1 MEINSHKNTFEG
13 GMDMDTDVSYAANNT
28 YRYAQNIRL
37 VTNTNGTN
45 GVLQNIDYIKKYEKI
60 DALKTQKILNA
71 IAVQYPYHDET
82 LQNTA
87 ILLTQD
93 KYSNAINSIYLVS
106 DFDKSQLSCRC
117 VMKILWHITADMN
130 ISMIYNYETKSVYK
144 LYVNDSNSGLKI
156 INLADYKEEWGDKEP
171 IQNPSYFDSNAL
183 ATLIPLSLESFT
195 SGNLKSGAY
204 QYFYKLYNDT
214 GIESALSAGSEI
226 IYNYKYNIYNS
237 AEAEGYSDDYSTS
250 NGIVLRFIA
259 DNTQFD
265 KIKIYRVFW
274 KDNLNEPEISII
286 LQDRISKGNLNYTIT
301 DALMQSLTTVTQE
314 EFNDI
319 IPYIFKAQIMT
330 SFKNRLFFA
339 NIESSD
345 WDIPKDWDTRSF
357 RFNKNQQCL
366 LQDSNGNGTTYS
378 FSQIGSIPY
387 DDDAINPMNILDVYP
402 SGEDNEYAFQQDGIT
417 YGGSGTNIDFEIVY
431 GEIYESPHITDS
443 YTADGKL
450 YDSYNGA
457 ANVTGSSI
465 SIKKLKTNA
474 GVTSISLNG
483 DQLLSYANPY
493 IAAKF
498 QSYQRDEV
506 YRFGIVFYNKNNVTT
521 PVHWIC
527 DIRFPS
533 GDTDGCAAFVNDIS
547 NIKEKHE
554 LIARPFGIKFTIKN
568 FPDEAVAAE
577 IVRCDRTYSDRTI
590 VAQGMIN
597 NTVHYRNEKFNTVEA
612 TFDPNVSNGVND
624 VRPPFVP
631 TMREYP
637 QGIYEASGKS
647 RGKEGMSEVQHWL
660 VNRNLKTFASPEICT
675 NYKSEV
681 IDKSCYICPIYE
693 LTSSFQNNVDNS
705 SDRYAT
711 ADGQNIDFYDK
722 HFGCI
727 FRFDGLYNEFGEENK
742 VPFLAVGV
750 QSRNA
755 ICGGVMKYFLHKSAN
770 TLFKEHFDNGN
781 SKTTSS
787 ENFIA
792 DINST
797 KTARTDLPN
806 QNNNGI
812 PAYKDSYIDAMGAGN
827 YTNTAVAGKSFG
839 IAGVNQLINLKSADV
854 HADHIL
860 YNAFSKPLK
869 QDKNPTVVTLL
880 CNIKKR
886 ATPYGGNSYLSRSSN
901 NYISCGGYIKEN
913 EAAIGKVVFGGD
925 IYLTVFN
932 YMQASMFSKND
943 WSEGGEYYHHYLQV
957 YLPIESTIN
966 CYARW
971 DDYYMKHSTEPT
983 AVQNEIKNRWFMFT
997 NPTTLNGIT
1006 YSYQMYAYNSAYSV
1020 SDGGVNYSSG
1030 STNENIST
1038 NETNYYRINC
1048 SEQKSFGEEIDSW
1061 SKAKFANTLDLD
1073 AKYGI
1078 TTSLNVFNNNLYAF
1092 QQNAFNVL
1100 SVDDR
1105 SLISDQ
1111 SGAQLVLGTGGV
1123 LSRFDTLVQNYG
1135 AGTVNDKSVISS
1147 SQSIYWYDSNKNVIC
1162 SYGSNGFHILSKEK
1176 KVQTF
1181 LNSLAQT
1188 SKINLTSVFN
1198 DKTNE
1203 LWLKAKGNSLIYN
1216 EQSDCFTSFY
1226 SHIPDWGL
1234 RFYDRL
1240 ITVRGTN
1247 FYKNDS
1253 FGEEADVE
1261 DLTAKVTF
1269 TVNPNPEYTKVFDNQ
1284 WLAGNIEDPNNSSP
1298 QVITSVKCHTKT
1310 QDSFEINYNNI
1321 ECREDTYRFPIPR
1334 QDRGDLGSSDESE
1347 QDILNRSFSPRMRG
1361 KYMLCEYTF
1370 DCNDDKKIEIPL
1382 IKTTFRQSVL

>member
-71 IAVQYPYHDET
+71 IAVQYPYRDET

-144 LYVNDSNSGLKI
+144 LYVNDSSSGLKI

-214 GIESALSAGSEI
+214 GIESALSTGSEI

-301 DALMQSLTTVTQE
+301 DALMQRLTTVTQE

-378 FSQIGSIPY
+378 FSQIDSIPY
-387 DDDAINPMNILDVYP
+387 DDDAINPMNVLDVYP
-402 SGEDNEYAFQQDGIT
+402 SGEDNEYAFQRDGIT

-431 GEIYESPHITDS
+431 GEIYESPHITES

-457 ANVTGSSI
+457 ANVTGSSV

-533 GDTDGCAAFVNDIS
+533 GDTDGCAAFANDITNVNS
-547 NIKEKHE
+547 KYE
-554 LIARPFGIKFTIKN
+554 LIARPFGVKFTIKN

-577 IVRCDRTYSDRTI
+577 IVRCDRTYSDRTV
-590 VAQGMIN
+590 VAQGMLN
-597 NTVHYRNEKFNTVEA
+597 NTVHFRNID
-612 TFDPNVSNGVND
+612 FDNSDVNADISNGTND
-624 VRPPFVP
+624 IRSPYIP

-637 QGIYEASGKS
+637 QVNREHKKNAVIFHGKD
-647 RGKEGMSEVQHWL
+647 GWN

-681 IDKSCYICPIYE
+681 IDKSCYICPVYQ
-693 LTSSFQNNVDNS
+693 LTSDFNSGSLRRFMTQDMSYYSKVSGVIVDLLTMGTINTEDKPILVIGSHNN
-705 SDRYAT
+705 T
-711 ADGQNIDFYDK
+711 GI
-722 HFGCI
+722 I
-727 FRFDGLYNEFGEENK
+727 
-742 VPFLAVGV
+742 
-750 QSRNA
+750 
-755 ICGGVMKYFLHKSAN
+755 GGVMKYFLHESAN
-770 TLFKEHFDNGN
+770 SLFKSNKGV
-781 SKTTSS
+781 SKTQQSN
-787 ENFIA
+787 NFIA
-792 DINST
+792 DIGNT

-812 PAYKDSYIDAMGAGN
+812 QAFKDGYIDSIDAGN
-827 YTNTAVAGKSFG
+827 YTNTIVASGSFG
-839 IAGVNQLINLKSADV
+839 IAGVNQLINMKSADV
-854 HADHIL
+854 NADHIL
-860 YNAFSKPLK
+860 YNAFSKTLSTDTDPK
-869 QDKNPTVVTLL
+869 VVTLL

-913 EAAIGKVVFGGD
+913 EAATGKVIFGGD
-925 IYLTVFN
+925 VYLTVFN
-932 YMQASMFSKND
+932 YMHASMFSKND
-943 WSEGGEYYHHYLQV
+943 WQEEATWYRRYLQV
-957 YLPIESTIN
+957 YLPVESTIN

-971 DDYYMKHSTEPT
+971 DDYYLKHSTEPEAIEGET
-983 AVQNEIKNRWFMFT
+983 KNRWFMFT

-1038 NETNYYRINC
+1038 NETNHYRINC

-1078 TTSLNVFNNNLYAF
+1078 TTSLNIFNNNLYVF

-1123 LSRFDTLVQNYG
+1123 LSRFDTIVQNYG
-1135 AGTVNDKSVISS
+1135 AGIVNDKSIISS
-1147 SQSIYWYDSNKNVIC
+1147 SQSIYWYDTNKNVIC

-1240 ITVRGTN
+1240 ITIRGTN

-1261 DLTAKVTF
+1261 DLIAKVTF

-1298 QVITSVKCHTKT
+1298 QVITSVKCYTKT

>member
-144 LYVNDSNSGLKI
+144 LYVNDSSSGLKI

-378 FSQIGSIPY
+378 FSQIDSIPY
-387 DDDAINPMNILDVYP
+387 DDDAINPMNVLDVYP
-402 SGEDNEYAFQQDGIT
+402 SGEDNEYAFQQDGVT

-431 GEIYESPHITDS
+431 GEIYESPHITES

-457 ANVTGSSI
+457 ANVTGSSV

-533 GDTDGCAAFVNDIS
+533 GDTDGCAAFTNDITNADS
-547 NIKEKHE
+547 KYE

-577 IVRCDRTYSDRTI
+577 IVRCDRTYSDRTV
-590 VAQGMIN
+590 VAQGMLN
-597 NTVHYRNEKFNTVEA
+597 NTVHFRNID
-612 TFDPNVSNGVND
+612 FDNSDVNADISNGTND
-624 VRPPFVP
+624 IRSPYIP

-637 QGIYEASGKS
+637 QVSREHRITSVIFHGKD
-647 RGKEGMSEVQHWL
+647 GWNI
-660 VNRNLKTFASPEICT
+660 NRNLKTFASPEICT

-681 IDKSCYICPIYE
+681 IDKSCYICPVYQ
-693 LTSSFQNNVDNS
+693 LTSDFNSGNLHRFMTQDMPYYSEVSDVIAGLSTMGTINTEDKPILVIGSYNNTS
-705 SDRYAT
+705 
-711 ADGQNIDFYDK
+711 I
-722 HFGCI
+722 I
-727 FRFDGLYNEFGEENK
+727 
-742 VPFLAVGV
+742 
-750 QSRNA
+750 
-755 ICGGVMKYFLHKSAN
+755 GGVMKYFLHESAN
-770 TLFKEHFDNGN
+770 SLFKSNKGV
-781 SKTTSS
+781 SKTQQSN
-787 ENFIA
+787 NFIA
-792 DINST
+792 DIGNT

-812 PAYKDSYIDAMGAGN
+812 QAFKDSYIDSIDAGN
-827 YTNTAVAGKSFG
+827 YTNTIAASGSFG
-839 IAGVNQLINLKSADV
+839 IAGVNQLINMKSADV
-854 HADHIL
+854 NADHIL
-860 YNAFSKPLK
+860 YNAFSKTLSTDTDPK
-869 QDKNPTVVTLL
+869 VVTLL

-901 NYISCGGYIKEN
+901 NYISCGGYIKES
-913 EAAIGKVVFGGD
+913 EAATGKVIFGGD
-925 IYLTVFN
+925 TYLTVFN
-932 YMQASMFSKND
+932 YMHASMFSKND
-943 WSEGGEYYHHYLQV
+943 WQEEATWYRRYLQV
-957 YLPIESTIN
+957 YLPVESTIN

-971 DDYYMKHSTEPT
+971 DDYYLKHSTEPKAT
-983 AVQNEIKNRWFMFT
+983 DGEIKSRWFTFT

-1240 ITVRGTN
+1240 ITIRGTN

-1261 DLTAKVTF
+1261 DLIAKVTF

-1284 WLAGNIEDPNNSSP
+1284 WLAGNIEDPNNLSP

>member
-117 VMKILWHITADMN
+117 VMKILWHITADTN

-144 LYVNDSNSGLKI
+144 LYVNDSSSGLKI

-378 FSQIGSIPY
+378 FSQIDSIPY
-387 DDDAINPMNILDVYP
+387 DDDAINPMNVLDVYP

-457 ANVTGSSI
+457 ANATGSSI
-465 SIKKLKTNA
+465 SIKKLKTNV

-533 GDTDGCAAFVNDIS
+533 GDTDGCAAFANDITNVNS
-547 NIKEKHE
+547 KYE
-554 LIARPFGIKFTIKN
+554 LIARPFGVKFTIKN

-577 IVRCDRTYSDRTI
+577 IVRCDRTYSDRTV
-590 VAQGMIN
+590 VAQGMLN
-597 NTVHYRNEKFNTVEA
+597 NTVHFRNVD
-612 TFDPNVSNGVND
+612 FDNSDVNADISNGTND
-624 VRPPFVP
+624 IRSPYIP

-637 QGIYEASGKS
+637 QVSREHKITAVIFHGKD
-647 RGKEGMSEVQHWL
+647 GWN

-681 IDKSCYICPIYE
+681 IDKSCYMCPVYQ
-693 LTSSFQNNVDNS
+693 LTSDFNSGSLRRFMTQDMSYYSEVSDVIAGLSTMGTINTEDKPILVIGSHNN
-705 SDRYAT
+705 T
-711 ADGQNIDFYDK
+711 GI
-722 HFGCI
+722 I
-727 FRFDGLYNEFGEENK
+727 
-742 VPFLAVGV
+742 
-750 QSRNA
+750 
-755 ICGGVMKYFLHKSAN
+755 GGVMKYFLHESAN
-770 TLFKEHFDNGN
+770 SLFKSNKGV
-781 SKTTSS
+781 SKTQQSN
-787 ENFIA
+787 NFIA
-792 DINST
+792 DIGNT

-812 PAYKDSYIDAMGAGN
+812 QAFKDGYIDSIDAGN
-827 YTNTAVAGKSFG
+827 YTNTIVASGSFG
-839 IAGVNQLINLKSADV
+839 IAGVNQLINMKSADV
-854 HADHIL
+854 NADHIL
-860 YNAFSKPLK
+860 YNAFSKTLSTDTDPK
-869 QDKNPTVVTLL
+869 VVTLL

-913 EAAIGKVVFGGD
+913 EAATGKVIFGGD
-925 IYLTVFN
+925 VYLTVFN
-932 YMQASMFSKND
+932 YMHASMFSKND
-943 WSEGGEYYHHYLQV
+943 WQEEATWYRRYLQV
-957 YLPIESTIN
+957 YLPVESTIN

-971 DDYYMKHSTEPT
+971 DDYYLKHSTEPEAIEGET
-983 AVQNEIKNRWFMFT
+983 KNRWFMFT

-1123 LSRFDTLVQNYG
+1123 LSRFDTIVQNYG
-1135 AGTVNDKSVISS
+1135 AGIVNDKSIISS
-1147 SQSIYWYDSNKNVIC
+1147 SQSIYWYDTNKNVIC

-1240 ITVRGTN
+1240 ITIRGTN

-1261 DLTAKVTF
+1261 DLIAKVTF
-1269 TVNPNPEYTKVFDNQ
+1269 AVNPNPEYTKVFDNQ
-1284 WLAGNIEDPNNSSP
+1284 WLSGNIEDPNNSYP

-1382 IKTTFRQSVL
+1382 IKTTFRQSML

>member
-144 LYVNDSNSGLKI
+144 LYVNDSSSGLKI

-319 IPYIFKAQIMT
+319 IPYVFKAQIMT

-366 LQDSNGNGTTYS
+366 LQDVNGNGTTYS
-378 FSQIGSIPY
+378 FSQISNIPH
-387 DDDAINPMNILDVYP
+387 DDDAINPMNVLDVYP

-533 GDTDGCAAFVNDIS
+533 GDTDGCAAFANDITNVNS
-547 NIKEKHE
+547 KYE
-554 LIARPFGIKFTIKN
+554 LIARPFGVKFTIKN
-568 FPDEAVAAE
+568 FPDGAVAAE
-577 IVRCDRTYSDRTI
+577 IVRCDRTYSDRTV
-590 VAQGMIN
+590 VAQGMLN
-597 NTVHYRNEKFNTVEA
+597 NTVHFRNIDFNSNDVNA
-612 TFDPNVSNGVND
+612 DISNGTND
-624 VRPPFVP
+624 IRPPYIP

-637 QGIYEASGKS
+637 QL
-647 RGKEGMSEVQHWL
+647 KEHEPFGGLITYQGYYWN
-660 VNRNLKTFASPEICT
+660 VNRNLKIFASPEICT

-681 IDKSCYICPIYE
+681 IDKSCYICPVYQ
-693 LTSSFQNNVDNS
+693 LTSDFRCSKDDKIKGKFLSQDQDISSPESVGYIVVDNTKPGLVCLH
-705 SDRYAT
+705 YNQ
-711 ADGQNIDFYDK
+711 QNIT
-722 HFGCI
+722 
-727 FRFDGLYNEFGEENK
+727 
-742 VPFLAVGV
+742 
-750 QSRNA
+750 
-755 ICGGVMKYFLHKSAN
+755 GGVMKYYLHESAN
-770 TLFKEHFDNGN
+770 SLFKSNRGA
-781 SKTTSS
+781 SKTQQPN
-787 ENFIA
+787 NFIA
-792 DINST
+792 DIGNT

-812 PAYKDSYIDAMGAGN
+812 QAFKDGYIDAIDAGN
-827 YTNTAVAGKSFG
+827 YTNTTVSAGCFT
-839 IAGVNQLINLKSADV
+839 IAGVNQLINMKSADV
-854 HADHIL
+854 DADHIL
-860 YNAFSKPLK
+860 YNAFSKTLSTDTDPK
-869 QDKNPTVVTLL
+869 VVTLL

-913 EAAIGKVVFGGD
+913 EAAIGKVIFGGD
-925 IYLTVFN
+925 VYLTVFN
-932 YMQASMFSKND
+932 YMHASMFSKND
-943 WSEGGEYYHHYLQV
+943 WQEEGQYFHHYLQV
-957 YLPIESTIN
+957 YLPVESTIN

-971 DDYYMKHSTEPT
+971 DDYYLKHSTEPK
-983 AVQNEIKNRWFMFT
+983 AIEGEIKNRWFTFT

-1123 LSRFDTLVQNYG
+1123 LSRFDTIVQNYG
-1135 AGTVNDKSVISS
+1135 AGIVNDKSIISS
-1147 SQSIYWYDSNKNVIC
+1147 SQSIYWYDTNKNVIC

-1240 ITVRGTN
+1240 ITIRGTN

-1261 DLTAKVTF
+1261 DLIAKVTF

-1284 WLAGNIEDPNNSSP
+1284 WLAGNIEDPNNIYP

-1382 IKTTFRQSVL
+1382 IKTTFRQSML

>member
-1 MEINSHKNTFEG
+1 MEINAHKNTFEG
-13 GMDMDTDVSYAANNT
+13 GMDMDTDMSYIANNT
-28 YRYAQNIRL
+28 YRYAQNMRL

-45 GVLQNIDYIKKYEKI
+45 GILQNIEYIKKYESI
-60 DALKTQKILNA
+60 EELKKQKILNA
-71 IAVQYPYHDET
+71 IAVQYPYYDDT

-93 KYSNAINSIYLVS
+93 KTSDSINSIYIIS
-106 DFDKSQLSCRC
+106 DFDKAKLVCKC
-117 VMKILWHITADMN
+117 VVKILWHITADSN

-144 LYVNDSNSGLKI
+144 LYINDSNSGLKI
-156 INLADYKEEWGDKEP
+156 INLADYKDEWGDKDP
-171 IQNPSYFDSNAL
+171 IQDPSYFDSNAL
-183 ATLIPLSLESFT
+183 ATLVPLSLESFT

-237 AEAEGYSDDYSTS
+237 SEAEGYSDDYSTS

-265 KIKIYRVFW
+265 KIRLYRVYW

-301 DALMQSLTTVTQE
+301 DGLMQSLSTVTQE

-319 IPYIFKAQIMT
+319 IPYVFKSQIMT

-345 WDIPKDWDTRSF
+345 WDIPRDWDTRSF

-366 LQDSNGNGTTYS
+366 LQDSNGNGKTYS
-378 FSQIGSIPY
+378 FSQISNIPY
-387 DDDAINPMNILDVYP
+387 DDDAINPMNVLDVYP
-402 SGEDNEYAFQQDGIT
+402 SGDDNEYAFQQDGIT
-417 YGGSGTNIDFEIVY
+417 YGGSGINIDFEIVY
-431 GEIYESPHITDS
+431 GEIYESPKITES
-443 YTADGKL
+443 YVADGKL

-457 ANVTGSSI
+457 ANVVKSSVE
-465 SIKKLKTNA
+465 IKRLKSNA
-474 GVTSISLNG
+474 GVTSIQLNG

-498 QSYQRDEV
+498 QSYQRDEI
-506 YRFGIVFYNKNNVTT
+506 YRFGIVFYNKNNITT

-533 GDTDGCAAFVNDIS
+533 GDTDGCAAFTNDITNTDS
-547 NIKEKHE
+547 KYE

-568 FPDEAVAAE
+568 FPDDAIAAE

-590 VAQGMIN
+590 VAQGMLN
-597 NTVHYRNEKFNTVEA
+597 NTVHFRNID
-612 TFDPNVSNGVND
+612 FDSDDVNADISNGTND
-624 VRPPFVP
+624 IRPPYIP

-637 QGIYEASGKS
+637 QLKEYQILDGLITYSGYY
-647 RGKEGMSEVQHWL
+647 WN
-660 VNRNLKTFASPEICT
+660 VNRNLKIFASPEICT

-681 IDKSCYICPIYE
+681 IDKSCYICPVYQ
-693 LTSSFQNNVDNS
+693 LTSDFTCSESDEVKGRFLSQDQDSSSPQSVGYIIIHGSKPGLVCLHYNQQNV
-705 SDRYAT
+705 T
-711 ADGQNIDFYDK
+711 
-722 HFGCI
+722 
-727 FRFDGLYNEFGEENK
+727 
-742 VPFLAVGV
+742 
-750 QSRNA
+750 
-755 ICGGVMKYFLHKSAN
+755 GGVMKYFLHESAN
-770 TLFKEHFDNGN
+770 NLFKSNKGV
-781 SKTTSS
+781 SKTQQSN
-787 ENFIA
+787 NFIA
-792 DINST
+792 DIGNT

-812 PAYKDSYIDAMGAGN
+812 QGFKDGYIDSIDAGN
-827 YTNTAVAGKSFG
+827 YTNTTVSSGCFT
-839 IAGVNQLINLKSADV
+839 IAGVNQLINMKSADV
-854 HADHIL
+854 NANHIL
-860 YNAFSKPLK
+860 YNAFSKTLSTDTDPK
-869 QDKNPTVVTLL
+869 VVTLL

-886 ATPYGGNSYLSRSSN
+886 ATPYGGNSYLSRSAN
-901 NYISCGGYIKEN
+901 NYISCGGYIKES
-913 EAAIGKVVFGGD
+913 EAATGKVVFGGD
-925 IYLTVFN
+925 VYLTVFN
-932 YMQASMFSKND
+932 YMHASMFSKND
-943 WSEGGEYYHHYLQV
+943 WQDEGQYFHHYLQV
-957 YLPIESTIN
+957 YLPVESTIN

-971 DDYYMKHSTEPT
+971 DDYYLKHSTEPKAT
-983 AVQNEIKNRWFMFT
+983 DGEIKNRWFMFT

-1030 STNENIST
+1030 STNENIAT
-1038 NETNYYRINC
+1038 NETNYYRVCC

-1092 QQNAFNVL
+1092 QQNAFNIL

-1111 SGAQLVLGTGGV
+1111 NGAQLVLGTGGV
-1123 LSRFDTLVQNYG
+1123 LSRFDTLIQNYG
-1135 AGTVNDKSVISS
+1135 AGIVNDKSIISS
-1147 SQSIYWYDSNKNVIC
+1147 SQNIYWYDNNKNVIC
-1162 SYGSNGFHILSKEK
+1162 SYGGNGFHILSKEK

-1188 SKINLTSVFN
+1188 NKISLISVFN

-1203 LWLKAKGNSLIYN
+1203 LWLRAKGNSLIFN
-1216 EQSDCFTSFY
+1216 EQANCFTSFY

-1240 ITVRGTN
+1240 ITIKGTN

-1253 FGEEADVE
+1253 FGEEVNVE
-1261 DLTAKVTF
+1261 DLTSKVSF
-1269 TVNPNPEYTKVFDNQ
+1269 VVNPNIEYTKVFDNQ
-1284 WLAGNIEDPNNSSP
+1284 WIFGNIDDPNNTSP
-1298 QVITSVKCHTKT
+1298 QVITSVKFHTKT

-1321 ECREDTYRFPIPR
+1321 ECREDNYRFPVPR

-1347 QDILNRSFSPRMRG
+1347 QDVLNRSFSPRMRG

-1370 DCNDDKKIEIPL
+1370 DCNDDKKVEIPM
-1382 IKTTFRQSVL
+1382 IKTTFRQSML

>member
-71 IAVQYPYHDET
+71 IAIQYPYQDET

-93 KYSNAINSIYLVS
+93 RYSEAINSIYIVS
-106 DFDKSQLSCRC
+106 NFDKSQLSCRC
-117 VMKILWHITADMN
+117 IVKILWHITADMN

-183 ATLIPLSLESFT
+183 ATLVPLSLESFT

-250 NGIVLRFIA
+250 NGIVLRFMV

-265 KIKIYRVFW
+265 KIKLYRVFW

-319 IPYIFKAQIMT
+319 IPYVFKAQIMT

-366 LQDSNGNGTTYS
+366 LQDVNGNGTTYS
-378 FSQIGSIPY
+378 FSQISNIPY
-387 DDDAINPMNILDVYP
+387 DDDAINPMNVLDVYP
-402 SGEDNEYAFQQDGIT
+402 SGENNEYAFQQDGIT

-431 GEIYESPHITDS
+431 GEIYESPHITES
-443 YTADGKL
+443 YTADDKL
-450 YDSYNGA
+450 YDTYNGA
-457 ANVTGSSI
+457 ANVTGSSV

-506 YRFGIVFYNKNNVTT
+506 YRFGIVFYNKSNVTT

-533 GDTDGCAAFVNDIS
+533 GDTDGCAAFANDITNVNS
-547 NIKEKHE
+547 KHE
-554 LIARPFGIKFTIKN
+554 LIARPFGVKFTIKN
-568 FPDEAVAAE
+568 FPDGAVAAE
-577 IVRCDRTYSDRTI
+577 IVRCDRTYSDRTV
-590 VAQGMIN
+590 VAQGMLN
-597 NTVHYRNEKFNTVEA
+597 NTVHFRNKDFNNSDVDA
-612 TFDPNVSNGVND
+612 NISNGTND
-624 VRPPFVP
+624 VRPPYIP

-637 QGIYEASGKS
+637 QVCRDNIVTHTSYHGVNG
-647 RGKEGMSEVQHWL
+647 WN
-660 VNRNLKTFASPEICT
+660 VNRNLKIFASPEICT

-681 IDKSCYICPIYE
+681 IDKSCYICPVYQ
-693 LTSSFQNNVDNS
+693 LTSDFNSGEIRRFMVQDFGYYNIGSDIIAGLAEMGTIRIDGKPMLVVSSDNS
-705 SDRYAT
+705 KDV
-711 ADGQNIDFYDK
+711 I
-722 HFGCI
+722 
-727 FRFDGLYNEFGEENK
+727 
-742 VPFLAVGV
+742 
-750 QSRNA
+750 
-755 ICGGVMKYFLHKSAN
+755 GGVMKYYLLESAN
-770 TLFKEHFDNGN
+770 NLFKSNRGA
-781 SKTTSS
+781 SKTQQPN
-787 ENFIA
+787 NFIA
-792 DINST
+792 DIGNT

-806 QNNNGI
+806 QNNNG
-812 PAYKDSYIDAMGAGN
+812 AQAFKDGYIDTIDAGN
-827 YTNTAVAGKSFG
+827 YTNTAVASRSFS
-839 IAGVNQLINLKSADV
+839 IAGVNQLINMKSADV
-854 HADHIL
+854 DADHIL
-860 YNAFSKPLK
+860 YNAFSKTLSTDTDPK
-869 QDKNPTVVTLL
+869 VVTLL

-913 EAAIGKVVFGGD
+913 EATIGKVIFGGD
-925 IYLTVFN
+925 VYLTVFS
-932 YMQASMFSKND
+932 YLHASLFSKND
-943 WSEGGEYYHHYLQV
+943 WQEEANWYRKYLQV
-957 YLPIESTIN
+957 YLPVESTIN

-971 DDYYMKHSTEPT
+971 DDYYLKHSTEPKAT
-983 AVQNEIKNRWFMFT
+983 SGEIKSRWFMFT

-1123 LSRFDTLVQNYG
+1123 LSRFDTIVQNYG
-1135 AGTVNDKSVISS
+1135 AGIVNDKSIISS
-1147 SQSIYWYDSNKNVIC
+1147 SQSIYWYDTNKNVIC

-1240 ITVRGTN
+1240 ITIRGTN

-1261 DLTAKVTF
+1261 DLIAKVTF

-1284 WLAGNIEDPNNSSP
+1284 WLAGNIEDPNNIYP

-1382 IKTTFRQSVL
+1382 IKTTFRQSML

>member
-144 LYVNDSNSGLKI
+144 LYVNDSSSGLKI

-378 FSQIGSIPY
+378 FSQIDSIPY
-387 DDDAINPMNILDVYP
+387 DDDAINPMNVLDVYP

-465 SIKKLKTNA
+465 SIKKLKTNV

-533 GDTDGCAAFVNDIS
+533 GDTDGCAAFANDITNVNS
-547 NIKEKHE
+547 KYE
-554 LIARPFGIKFTIKN
+554 LIARPFGVKFTIKN

-577 IVRCDRTYSDRTI
+577 IVRCDRTYSDRTV
-590 VAQGMIN
+590 VAQGMLN
-597 NTVHYRNEKFNTVEA
+597 NTVHFRNVD
-612 TFDPNVSNGVND
+612 FDNSDVNADISNGTND
-624 VRPPFVP
+624 IRSPYIP

-637 QGIYEASGKS
+637 QVSREHKITTVIFHGKD
-647 RGKEGMSEVQHWL
+647 GWN

-681 IDKSCYICPIYE
+681 IDKSCYMCPVYQ
-693 LTSSFQNNVDNS
+693 LTSDFNSGSSRRFMTQDMSYYSEVSDVIAGLSTMGTINTEDKPILVIGSHNN
-705 SDRYAT
+705 T
-711 ADGQNIDFYDK
+711 GI
-722 HFGCI
+722 I
-727 FRFDGLYNEFGEENK
+727 
-742 VPFLAVGV
+742 
-750 QSRNA
+750 
-755 ICGGVMKYFLHKSAN
+755 GGVMKYFLHESAN
-770 TLFKEHFDNGN
+770 SLFKSNKGV
-781 SKTTSS
+781 SKTQQSN
-787 ENFIA
+787 NFIA
-792 DINST
+792 DIGNT

-812 PAYKDSYIDAMGAGN
+812 QAFKDGYIDSIDAGN
-827 YTNTAVAGKSFG
+827 YTNTIVASGSFG
-839 IAGVNQLINLKSADV
+839 IAGVNQLINMKSADV
-854 HADHIL
+854 NADHIL
-860 YNAFSKPLK
+860 YNAFSKTLSTDTDPK
-869 QDKNPTVVTLL
+869 VVTLL

-913 EAAIGKVVFGGD
+913 EAATGKVIFGGD
-925 IYLTVFN
+925 VYLTVFN
-932 YMQASMFSKND
+932 YMHASMFSKND
-943 WSEGGEYYHHYLQV
+943 WQEEATWYRRYLQV
-957 YLPIESTIN
+957 YLPVESTIN

-971 DDYYMKHSTEPT
+971 DDYYLKHSTEPEAIEGET
-983 AVQNEIKNRWFMFT
+983 KNRWFMFT

-1123 LSRFDTLVQNYG
+1123 LSRFDTIVQNYG
-1135 AGTVNDKSVISS
+1135 AGIVNDKSIISS
-1147 SQSIYWYDSNKNVIC
+1147 SQSIYWYDTNKNVIC

-1240 ITVRGTN
+1240 ITIRGTN

-1261 DLTAKVTF
+1261 DLIAKVTF
-1269 TVNPNPEYTKVFDNQ
+1269 AVNPNPEYTKVFDNQ
-1284 WLAGNIEDPNNSSP
+1284 WLSGNIEDPNNSSP
-1298 QVITSVKCHTKT
+1298 QVITSVKCYTKT

-1382 IKTTFRQSVL
+1382 IKTTFRQSML

>member
-71 IAVQYPYHDET
+71 IAVQYPYQDET

-93 KYSNAINSIYLVS
+93 RYSEAINSIYIVS

-117 VMKILWHITADMN
+117 IVKILWHITADMN

-183 ATLIPLSLESFT
+183 ATLVPLSLESFT

-250 NGIVLRFIA
+250 NGIVLRFMV

-265 KIKIYRVFW
+265 KIKLYRVFW

-319 IPYIFKAQIMT
+319 IPYVFKAQIMT

-366 LQDSNGNGTTYS
+366 LQDVNGNATTYS
-378 FSQIGSIPY
+378 FSQISNIPY
-387 DDDAINPMNILDVYP
+387 DDDAINPMNVLDVYP
-402 SGEDNEYAFQQDGIT
+402 SGENNEYAFQQDGIT

-431 GEIYESPHITDS
+431 GEIYESPHITES

-450 YDSYNGA
+450 YDTYNGA
-457 ANVTGSSI
+457 ANVTGSSV

-506 YRFGIVFYNKNNVTT
+506 YRFGIVFYNKSNVTT

-533 GDTDGCAAFVNDIS
+533 GDTDGCAAFANDITNVNS
-547 NIKEKHE
+547 KHE
-554 LIARPFGIKFTIKN
+554 LIARPFGVKFTIKN
-568 FPDEAVAAE
+568 FPDGAVAAE
-577 IVRCDRTYSDRTI
+577 IVRCDRTYSDRTV
-590 VAQGMIN
+590 VAQGMLN
-597 NTVHYRNEKFNTVEA
+597 NTVHFRNKDFNNSDVDA
-612 TFDPNVSNGVND
+612 NISNGTND
-624 VRPPFVP
+624 VRPPYIP

-637 QGIYEASGKS
+637 QVCRDNIVTHTSYHGVNG
-647 RGKEGMSEVQHWL
+647 WN
-660 VNRNLKTFASPEICT
+660 VNRNLKIFASPEICT

-681 IDKSCYICPIYE
+681 IDKSCYICPVYQ
-693 LTSSFQNNVDNS
+693 LTSDFNSGEIRRFMVQDFGYYNIGSDIIAGLAEMGTIRIDGKPMLVVSSDNS
-705 SDRYAT
+705 KDV
-711 ADGQNIDFYDK
+711 I
-722 HFGCI
+722 
-727 FRFDGLYNEFGEENK
+727 
-742 VPFLAVGV
+742 
-750 QSRNA
+750 
-755 ICGGVMKYFLHKSAN
+755 GGVMKYYLLESAN
-770 TLFKEHFDNGN
+770 NLFKSNRGA
-781 SKTTSS
+781 SKTQQPN
-787 ENFIA
+787 NFIA
-792 DINST
+792 DIGNT

-806 QNNNGI
+806 QNNNG
-812 PAYKDSYIDAMGAGN
+812 AQAFKDGYIDTIDAGN
-827 YTNTAVAGKSFG
+827 YTNTAVASRSFS
-839 IAGVNQLINLKSADV
+839 IAGVNQLINMKSADV
-854 HADHIL
+854 DADHIL
-860 YNAFSKPLK
+860 YNAFSKTLSTDTDPK
-869 QDKNPTVVTLL
+869 VVTLL

-913 EAAIGKVVFGGD
+913 EATIGKVIFGGD
-925 IYLTVFN
+925 VYLTVFS
-932 YMQASMFSKND
+932 YLHASLFSKND
-943 WSEGGEYYHHYLQV
+943 WQEEANWYRKYLQV
-957 YLPIESTIN
+957 YLPVESTIN

-971 DDYYMKHSTEPT
+971 DDYYLKHSTEPKAT
-983 AVQNEIKNRWFMFT
+983 SGEIKSRWFMFT

-1123 LSRFDTLVQNYG
+1123 LSRFDTIVQNYG
-1135 AGTVNDKSVISS
+1135 AGIVNDKSIISS
-1147 SQSIYWYDSNKNVIC
+1147 SQSIYWYDTNKNVIC

-1240 ITVRGTN
+1240 ITIRGTN

-1261 DLTAKVTF
+1261 DLIAKVTF

-1382 IKTTFRQSVL
+1382 IKTTFRQSML

>member
-93 KYSNAINSIYLVS
+93 KYSNVINSIYLVS

-144 LYVNDSNSGLKI
+144 LYVNDSSSGLKI

-378 FSQIGSIPY
+378 FSQIDSIPY
-387 DDDAINPMNILDVYP
+387 DDDAINPMNVLDVYP

-465 SIKKLKTNA
+465 SIKKLKTNV
-474 GVTSISLNG
+474 GVTSVSLNG

-533 GDTDGCAAFVNDIS
+533 GDTDGCAAFANDITNVNS
-547 NIKEKHE
+547 KYE
-554 LIARPFGIKFTIKN
+554 LIARPFGVKFTIKN

-577 IVRCDRTYSDRTI
+577 IVRCDRTYSDRTV
-590 VAQGMIN
+590 VAQGMLN
-597 NTVHYRNEKFNTVEA
+597 NTVHFRNID
-612 TFDPNVSNGVND
+612 FDNSDVNADISNGTND
-624 VRPPFVP
+624 IRSPYIP

-637 QGIYEASGKS
+637 QVNREHKITAVIFHGKD
-647 RGKEGMSEVQHWL
+647 GWN

-681 IDKSCYICPIYE
+681 IDKSCYMCPVYQ
-693 LTSSFQNNVDNS
+693 LTSDFNSGSSRRFMTQDMSYYSEVSDVIAGLSTMGTINTEDKPILVIGSHNN
-705 SDRYAT
+705 T
-711 ADGQNIDFYDK
+711 GI
-722 HFGCI
+722 I
-727 FRFDGLYNEFGEENK
+727 
-742 VPFLAVGV
+742 
-750 QSRNA
+750 
-755 ICGGVMKYFLHKSAN
+755 GGVMKYFLHESAN
-770 TLFKEHFDNGN
+770 SLFKSNKGV
-781 SKTTSS
+781 SKTQQSN
-787 ENFIA
+787 NFIA
-792 DINST
+792 DIGNT

-812 PAYKDSYIDAMGAGN
+812 QAFKDGYIDSIDAGN
-827 YTNTAVAGKSFG
+827 YTNTIVASGSFG
-839 IAGVNQLINLKSADV
+839 IAGVNQLINMKSADV
-854 HADHIL
+854 NADHIL
-860 YNAFSKPLK
+860 YNAFSKTLSTDTDPK
-869 QDKNPTVVTLL
+869 VVTLL

-913 EAAIGKVVFGGD
+913 EAATGKVIFGGD
-925 IYLTVFN
+925 VYLTVFN
-932 YMQASMFSKND
+932 YMHASMFSKND
-943 WSEGGEYYHHYLQV
+943 WQEEATWYRRYLQV
-957 YLPIESTIN
+957 YLPVESTIN

-971 DDYYMKHSTEPT
+971 DDYYLKHSTEPEAIEGET
-983 AVQNEIKNRWFMFT
+983 KNRWFMFT

-1123 LSRFDTLVQNYG
+1123 LSRFDTIVQNYG
-1135 AGTVNDKSVISS
+1135 AGIVNDKSIISS
-1147 SQSIYWYDSNKNVIC
+1147 SQSIYWYDTNKNVIC

-1240 ITVRGTN
+1240 ITIRGTN

-1261 DLTAKVTF
+1261 DLIAKVTF

-1298 QVITSVKCHTKT
+1298 QVITSVKCYTKT

-1347 QDILNRSFSPRMRG
+1347 QDVLNRSFSPRMRG

-1382 IKTTFRQSVL
+1382 IKTTFRQSML

>member
-37 VTNTNGTN
+37 VTNTDGTN
-45 GVLQNIDYIKKYEKI
+45 GVLQNIDYVKKYEKI

-71 IAVQYPYHDET
+71 IAVQYPYQDET

-93 KYSNAINSIYLVS
+93 RYSEAINSIYIVS
-106 DFDKSQLSCRC
+106 DFDKSRLSCRC
-117 VMKILWHITADMN
+117 IVKILWHITADMN

-183 ATLIPLSLESFT
+183 ATLVPLSLESFT

-250 NGIVLRFIA
+250 NGIVLRFMV

-265 KIKIYRVFW
+265 KIKLYRVFW

-286 LQDRISKGNLNYTIT
+286 LQDRISKGSLNYTIT

-319 IPYIFKAQIMT
+319 IPYVFKAQIMT

-366 LQDSNGNGTTYS
+366 LQDVNGNGTTYS
-378 FSQIGSIPY
+378 FSQISNIPY
-387 DDDAINPMNILDVYP
+387 DDDAINPMNVLDVYP
-402 SGEDNEYAFQQDGIT
+402 SGENNEYAFQQDGIT

-431 GEIYESPHITDS
+431 GEIYESPHITES

-450 YDSYNGA
+450 YDTYNGA
-457 ANVTGSSI
+457 ANVTGSSV

-506 YRFGIVFYNKNNVTT
+506 YRFGIVFYNKSNVTT

-533 GDTDGCAAFVNDIS
+533 GDTDGCAAFTNDITNVNS
-547 NIKEKHE
+547 KYE
-554 LIARPFGIKFTIKN
+554 LIARPFGVKFTIKN

-577 IVRCDRTYSDRTI
+577 IVRCDRTYSDRTV
-590 VAQGMIN
+590 VAQGMLN
-597 NTVHYRNEKFNTVEA
+597 NTVYFKNIN
-612 TFDPNVSNGVND
+612 FDSYNVNADISNGTND
-624 VRPPFVP
+624 IRPPYIP

-637 QGIYEASGKS
+637 QL
-647 RGKEGMSEVQHWL
+647 KEHEPFGGLITYQGYYWD
-660 VNRNLKTFASPEICT
+660 VNRNLKIFASPEICT

-681 IDKSCYICPIYE
+681 IDKSCYICPVYQ
-693 LTSSFQNNVDNS
+693 LTSDFRCSKDDKIKGKFLSQDQDISSPESVGYIVTDNTKPGLVCLH
-705 SDRYAT
+705 YNQ
-711 ADGQNIDFYDK
+711 QNIT
-722 HFGCI
+722 
-727 FRFDGLYNEFGEENK
+727 
-742 VPFLAVGV
+742 
-750 QSRNA
+750 
-755 ICGGVMKYFLHKSAN
+755 GGVMKYFLHESAN
-770 TLFKEHFDNGN
+770 SLFKSNRGV
-781 SKTTSS
+781 SKTQQPN
-787 ENFIA
+787 NFIA
-792 DINST
+792 DIGNT

-812 PAYKDSYIDAMGAGN
+812 QAFKDGYIDAIDAGN
-827 YTNTAVAGKSFG
+827 YTNTVVASGLFG
-839 IAGVNQLINLKSADV
+839 IAGVNQLINMKSADV
-854 HADHIL
+854 DADHIL
-860 YNAFSKPLK
+860 YNAFSKTLSTDNDPK
-869 QDKNPTVVTLL
+869 VVTLL

-913 EAAIGKVVFGGD
+913 EAAIGKVIFGGD
-925 IYLTVFN
+925 VYLTVFN
-932 YMQASMFSKND
+932 YMHASMFSKND
-943 WSEGGEYYHHYLQV
+943 WQEEGQYFHHYLQV
-957 YLPIESTIN
+957 YLPVESTIN

-971 DDYYMKHSTEPT
+971 DDYYLKHSTEPKAT
-983 AVQNEIKNRWFMFT
+983 SGEIKSRWFMFT

-1123 LSRFDTLVQNYG
+1123 LSRFDTIVQNYG
-1135 AGTVNDKSVISS
+1135 AGIVNDKSIISS
-1147 SQSIYWYDSNKNVIC
+1147 SQSIYWYDTNKNVIC

-1240 ITVRGTN
+1240 ITIRGTN

-1261 DLTAKVTF
+1261 DLIAKVTF

-1284 WLAGNIEDPNNSSP
+1284 WLAGNIEDPNNPSP

-1361 KYMLCEYTF
+1361 KYLLCEYTF

-1382 IKTTFRQSVL
+1382 IKTTFRQSML

>member
-144 LYVNDSNSGLKI
+144 LYVNDSSSGLKI

-378 FSQIGSIPY
+378 FSQIDSIPY
-387 DDDAINPMNILDVYP
+387 DDDAINPMNVLDVYP

-465 SIKKLKTNA
+465 SIKKLKTNV

-533 GDTDGCAAFVNDIS
+533 GDTDGCAAFANDITNVNS
-547 NIKEKHE
+547 KYE
-554 LIARPFGIKFTIKN
+554 LIARPFGVKFTIKN

-577 IVRCDRTYSDRTI
+577 IVRCDRTYSDRTV
-590 VAQGMIN
+590 VAQGMLN
-597 NTVHYRNEKFNTVEA
+597 NTVHFRNID
-612 TFDPNVSNGVND
+612 FDNSDVNADISNGTND
-624 VRPPFVP
+624 IRSPYIP

-637 QGIYEASGKS
+637 QVNREHKITAVIFHGKD
-647 RGKEGMSEVQHWL
+647 GWN

-681 IDKSCYICPIYE
+681 IDKSCYICPVYQ
-693 LTSSFQNNVDNS
+693 LTSDFNSGSLRRFMTQDMSYYSEVSDVIAGLSTMGTINIEDKPILVIGSHNN
-705 SDRYAT
+705 T
-711 ADGQNIDFYDK
+711 GI
-722 HFGCI
+722 I
-727 FRFDGLYNEFGEENK
+727 
-742 VPFLAVGV
+742 
-750 QSRNA
+750 
-755 ICGGVMKYFLHKSAN
+755 GGVMKYFLHESAN
-770 TLFKEHFDNGN
+770 SLFKSNKGV
-781 SKTTSS
+781 SKTQQSN
-787 ENFIA
+787 NFIA
-792 DINST
+792 DIGNT

-812 PAYKDSYIDAMGAGN
+812 QAFKDGYIDSIDAGN
-827 YTNTAVAGKSFG
+827 YTNTIVASGSFG
-839 IAGVNQLINLKSADV
+839 IAGVNQLINMKSADV
-854 HADHIL
+854 NADHIL
-860 YNAFSKPLK
+860 YNAFSKTLSTDTDPK
-869 QDKNPTVVTLL
+869 VVTLL

-913 EAAIGKVVFGGD
+913 EAATGKVIFGGD
-925 IYLTVFN
+925 VYLTVFN
-932 YMQASMFSKND
+932 YMHASMFSKND
-943 WSEGGEYYHHYLQV
+943 WQEEATWYRRYLQV
-957 YLPIESTIN
+957 YLPVESTIN

-971 DDYYMKHSTEPT
+971 DDYYLKHSTEPEAIEGET
-983 AVQNEIKNRWFMFT
+983 KNRWFMFT

-1123 LSRFDTLVQNYG
+1123 LSRFDTIVQNYG
-1135 AGTVNDKSVISS
+1135 AGIVNDKSIISS
-1147 SQSIYWYDSNKNVIC
+1147 SQSIYWYDTNKNVIC

-1240 ITVRGTN
+1240 ITIRGTN

-1261 DLTAKVTF
+1261 DLIAKVTF
-1269 TVNPNPEYTKVFDNQ
+1269 AVNPNPEYTKVFDNQ
-1284 WLAGNIEDPNNSSP
+1284 WLSGNIEDPNNSSP
-1298 QVITSVKCHTKT
+1298 QVITSVKCYTKT

-1382 IKTTFRQSVL
+1382 IKTTFRQSML

>member
-144 LYVNDSNSGLKI
+144 LYVNDSSSGLKI

-378 FSQIGSIPY
+378 FSQIDSIPY
-387 DDDAINPMNILDVYP
+387 DDDAINPMNVLDVYP

-431 GEIYESPHITDS
+431 GEIYESPHITES

-465 SIKKLKTNA
+465 SIKKLKTNV

-533 GDTDGCAAFVNDIS
+533 GDTDGCAAFANDITNVNS
-547 NIKEKHE
+547 KYE
-554 LIARPFGIKFTIKN
+554 LIARPFGVKFTIKN

-577 IVRCDRTYSDRTI
+577 IVRCDRTYSDRTV
-590 VAQGMIN
+590 VAQGMLN
-597 NTVHYRNEKFNTVEA
+597 NTVHFRNVD
-612 TFDPNVSNGVND
+612 FDNSDVNADISNGTND
-624 VRPPFVP
+624 IRSPYIP

-637 QGIYEASGKS
+637 QVSREHKITAVIFHGKD
-647 RGKEGMSEVQHWL
+647 GWN

-681 IDKSCYICPIYE
+681 IDKSCYICPVYQ
-693 LTSSFQNNVDNS
+693 LTSDFNSGSLRRFMTQDMSYYSEVSDVIAGLSTMGTINTEDKPILVIGSHNN
-705 SDRYAT
+705 T
-711 ADGQNIDFYDK
+711 GI
-722 HFGCI
+722 I
-727 FRFDGLYNEFGEENK
+727 
-742 VPFLAVGV
+742 
-750 QSRNA
+750 
-755 ICGGVMKYFLHKSAN
+755 GGVMKYFLHESAN
-770 TLFKEHFDNGN
+770 SLFKSNKGV
-781 SKTTSS
+781 SKTQQSN
-787 ENFIA
+787 NFIA
-792 DINST
+792 DIGNT

-812 PAYKDSYIDAMGAGN
+812 QAFKDGYIDSIDAGN
-827 YTNTAVAGKSFG
+827 YTNTIVASGSFG
-839 IAGVNQLINLKSADV
+839 IAGVNQLINMKSADV
-854 HADHIL
+854 NADHIL
-860 YNAFSKPLK
+860 YNAFSKTLSTDTDPK
-869 QDKNPTVVTLL
+869 VVTLL

-913 EAAIGKVVFGGD
+913 EAATGKVIFGGD
-925 IYLTVFN
+925 VYLTVFN
-932 YMQASMFSKND
+932 YMHASMFSKND
-943 WSEGGEYYHHYLQV
+943 WQEEATWYRRYLQV
-957 YLPIESTIN
+957 YLPVESTIN

-971 DDYYMKHSTEPT
+971 DDYYLKHSTEPEAIEGET
-983 AVQNEIKNRWFMFT
+983 KNRWFMFT

-1073 AKYGI
+1073 AKCGI

-1123 LSRFDTLVQNYG
+1123 LSRFDTIVQNYG
-1135 AGTVNDKSVISS
+1135 AGIVNDKSIISS
-1147 SQSIYWYDSNKNVIC
+1147 SQSIYWYDTNKNVIC

-1240 ITVRGTN
+1240 ITIRGTN

-1261 DLTAKVTF
+1261 DLIAKVTF
-1269 TVNPNPEYTKVFDNQ
+1269 TVNPNSEYTKVFDNQ

-1382 IKTTFRQSVL
+1382 IKTTFRQSML

>member
-28 YRYAQNIRL
+28 YRYAQNIKL

-144 LYVNDSNSGLKI
+144 LYVNDSSSGLKI

-183 ATLIPLSLESFT
+183 ATLIPLYLESFT

-378 FSQIGSIPY
+378 FSQIDSIPY
-387 DDDAINPMNILDVYP
+387 DDDAINPMNVLDVYP

-465 SIKKLKTNA
+465 SIKKLKTNV

-533 GDTDGCAAFVNDIS
+533 GDTDGCAAFANDITNVNS
-547 NIKEKHE
+547 KYE
-554 LIARPFGIKFTIKN
+554 LIARPFGVKFTIKN

-577 IVRCDRTYSDRTI
+577 IVRCDRTYSDRTV
-590 VAQGMIN
+590 VAQGMLN
-597 NTVHYRNEKFNTVEA
+597 NTVHFRNVD
-612 TFDPNVSNGVND
+612 FDNSDVNADISNGTND
-624 VRPPFVP
+624 IRSPYIP

-637 QGIYEASGKS
+637 QVSREHKITAVIFHGKD
-647 RGKEGMSEVQHWL
+647 GWN

-681 IDKSCYICPIYE
+681 IDKSCYMCPVYQ
-693 LTSSFQNNVDNS
+693 LTSDFNSGSSRRFMTQDMSYYSEVSDVIAGLSTMGTINTEDKPILVIGSHNN
-705 SDRYAT
+705 T
-711 ADGQNIDFYDK
+711 GI
-722 HFGCI
+722 I
-727 FRFDGLYNEFGEENK
+727 
-742 VPFLAVGV
+742 
-750 QSRNA
+750 
-755 ICGGVMKYFLHKSAN
+755 GGVMKYFLHESAN
-770 TLFKEHFDNGN
+770 SLFKSNKGV
-781 SKTTSS
+781 SKTQQSN
-787 ENFIA
+787 NFIA
-792 DINST
+792 DIGNT

-812 PAYKDSYIDAMGAGN
+812 QAFKDGYIDSIDAGN
-827 YTNTAVAGKSFG
+827 YTNTIVASGSFG
-839 IAGVNQLINLKSADV
+839 IAGVNQLINMKSADV
-854 HADHIL
+854 NADHIL
-860 YNAFSKPLK
+860 YNAFSKTLSTDTDPK
-869 QDKNPTVVTLL
+869 VVTLL

-913 EAAIGKVVFGGD
+913 EAATGKVIFGGD
-925 IYLTVFN
+925 VYLTVFN
-932 YMQASMFSKND
+932 YMHASMFSKND
-943 WSEGGEYYHHYLQV
+943 WQEEATWYRRYLQV
-957 YLPIESTIN
+957 YLPVESTIN

-971 DDYYMKHSTEPT
+971 DDYYLKHSTEPEAIEGET
-983 AVQNEIKNRWFMFT
+983 KNRWFMFT

-1123 LSRFDTLVQNYG
+1123 LSRFDTIVQNYG
-1135 AGTVNDKSVISS
+1135 AGIVNDKSIISS
-1147 SQSIYWYDSNKNVIC
+1147 SQSIYWYDTNKNVIC

-1226 SHIPDWGL
+1226 SHIPDCGL

-1240 ITVRGTN
+1240 ITIRGTN

-1261 DLTAKVTF
+1261 DLIAKVTF
-1269 TVNPNPEYTKVFDNQ
+1269 AVNPNPEYTKVFDNQ
-1284 WLAGNIEDPNNSSP
+1284 WLSGNIEDPNNSSP
-1298 QVITSVKCHTKT
+1298 QVITSVKCYTKT

-1382 IKTTFRQSVL
+1382 IKTTFRQSML

>member
-144 LYVNDSNSGLKI
+144 LYVNDSSSGLKI

-171 IQNPSYFDSNAL
+171 IQNPSHFDSNAL

-378 FSQIGSIPY
+378 FSQIDSIPY
-387 DDDAINPMNILDVYP
+387 DDDAINPMNVLDVYP

-465 SIKKLKTNA
+465 SIKKLKTNV

-533 GDTDGCAAFVNDIS
+533 GDTDGCAAFANDITNVNS
-547 NIKEKHE
+547 KYE
-554 LIARPFGIKFTIKN
+554 LIARPFGVKFTIKN

-577 IVRCDRTYSDRTI
+577 IVRCDRTYSDRTV
-590 VAQGMIN
+590 VAQGMLN
-597 NTVHYRNEKFNTVEA
+597 NTVHFRNVD
-612 TFDPNVSNGVND
+612 FDNSDVNADISNGTND
-624 VRPPFVP
+624 IRSPYIP

-637 QGIYEASGKS
+637 QVSREHKITAVIFHGKD
-647 RGKEGMSEVQHWL
+647 GWN

-681 IDKSCYICPIYE
+681 IDKSCYMCPVYQ
-693 LTSSFQNNVDNS
+693 LTSDFNSGSSRRFMTQDMSYYSEVSNVIAGLSTMGTINTEDKPILVIGSHNN
-705 SDRYAT
+705 T
-711 ADGQNIDFYDK
+711 GI
-722 HFGCI
+722 I
-727 FRFDGLYNEFGEENK
+727 
-742 VPFLAVGV
+742 
-750 QSRNA
+750 
-755 ICGGVMKYFLHKSAN
+755 GGVMKYFLHESAN
-770 TLFKEHFDNGN
+770 SLFKSNKGV
-781 SKTTSS
+781 SKTQQSN
-787 ENFIA
+787 NFIA
-792 DINST
+792 DIGNT

-812 PAYKDSYIDAMGAGN
+812 QAFKDGYIDSIDAGN
-827 YTNTAVAGKSFG
+827 YTNTIVASGSFG
-839 IAGVNQLINLKSADV
+839 IAGVNQLINMKSADV
-854 HADHIL
+854 NADHIL
-860 YNAFSKPLK
+860 YNAFSKTLSTDTDPK
-869 QDKNPTVVTLL
+869 VVTLL

-913 EAAIGKVVFGGD
+913 EAATGKVIFGGD
-925 IYLTVFN
+925 VYLTVFN
-932 YMQASMFSKND
+932 YMHASMFSKND
-943 WSEGGEYYHHYLQV
+943 WQEEATWYRRYLQV
-957 YLPIESTIN
+957 YLPVESTIN

-971 DDYYMKHSTEPT
+971 DDYYLKHSTEPEAIEGET
-983 AVQNEIKNRWFMFT
+983 KNRWFMFT

-1123 LSRFDTLVQNYG
+1123 LSRFDTIVQNYG
-1135 AGTVNDKSVISS
+1135 AGIVNDKSIISS
-1147 SQSIYWYDSNKNVIC
+1147 SQSIYWYDTNKNVIC

-1240 ITVRGTN
+1240 ITIRGTN

-1261 DLTAKVTF
+1261 DLIAKVTF
-1269 TVNPNPEYTKVFDNQ
+1269 AVNPNPEYTKVFDNQ
-1284 WLAGNIEDPNNSSP
+1284 WLSGNIEDPNNSSP
-1298 QVITSVKCHTKT
+1298 QVITSVKCYTKT

-1382 IKTTFRQSVL
+1382 IKTTFRQSML

>member
-144 LYVNDSNSGLKI
+144 LYVNDSSSGLKI

-301 DALMQSLTTVTQE
+301 DALIQSLTTVTQE

-378 FSQIGSIPY
+378 FSQIDSIPY
-387 DDDAINPMNILDVYP
+387 DDDAINPMNVLDVYP

-465 SIKKLKTNA
+465 SIKKLKTNV

-533 GDTDGCAAFVNDIS
+533 GDTDGCAAFANDITNVNS
-547 NIKEKHE
+547 KYE
-554 LIARPFGIKFTIKN
+554 LIARPFGVKFTIKN

-577 IVRCDRTYSDRTI
+577 IVRCDRTYSDRTV
-590 VAQGMIN
+590 VAQGMLN
-597 NTVHYRNEKFNTVEA
+597 NTVHFRNVD
-612 TFDPNVSNGVND
+612 FDNSDVNADISNGTND
-624 VRPPFVP
+624 IRSPYIP

-637 QGIYEASGKS
+637 QVSREHKITAVIFHGKD
-647 RGKEGMSEVQHWL
+647 GWN

-681 IDKSCYICPIYE
+681 IDKSCYMCPVYQ
-693 LTSSFQNNVDNS
+693 LTSDFNSGSSRRFMTQDMSYYSEVSDVIAGLSTMGTINTEDKPILVIGSHNN
-705 SDRYAT
+705 T
-711 ADGQNIDFYDK
+711 GI
-722 HFGCI
+722 I
-727 FRFDGLYNEFGEENK
+727 
-742 VPFLAVGV
+742 
-750 QSRNA
+750 
-755 ICGGVMKYFLHKSAN
+755 GGVMKYFLHESAN
-770 TLFKEHFDNGN
+770 SLFKSNKGV
-781 SKTTSS
+781 SKTQQSN
-787 ENFIA
+787 NFIA
-792 DINST
+792 DIGNT

-812 PAYKDSYIDAMGAGN
+812 QAFKDGYIDSIDAGN
-827 YTNTAVAGKSFG
+827 YTNTIVASGSFG
-839 IAGVNQLINLKSADV
+839 IAGVNQLINMKSADV
-854 HADHIL
+854 NADHIL
-860 YNAFSKPLK
+860 YNAFSKTLSTDTDPK
-869 QDKNPTVVTLL
+869 VVTLL

-913 EAAIGKVVFGGD
+913 EAATGKVIFGGD
-925 IYLTVFN
+925 VYLTVFN
-932 YMQASMFSKND
+932 YMHASMFSKND
-943 WSEGGEYYHHYLQV
+943 WQEEATWYRRYLQV
-957 YLPIESTIN
+957 YLPVESTIN

-971 DDYYMKHSTEPT
+971 DDYYLKHSTEPEAIEGET
-983 AVQNEIKNRWFMFT
+983 KNRWFMFT

-1123 LSRFDTLVQNYG
+1123 LSRFDTIVQNYG
-1135 AGTVNDKSVISS
+1135 AGIVNDKSIISG
-1147 SQSIYWYDSNKNVIC
+1147 SQSIYWYDTNKNVIC

-1240 ITVRGTN
+1240 ITIRGTN

-1261 DLTAKVTF
+1261 DLIAKVTF
-1269 TVNPNPEYTKVFDNQ
+1269 AVNPNPEYTKVFDNQ
-1284 WLAGNIEDPNNSSP
+1284 WLSGNIEDPNNSSP
-1298 QVITSVKCHTKT
+1298 QVITSVKCYTKT

-1382 IKTTFRQSVL
+1382 IKTTFRQSML

>member
-144 LYVNDSNSGLKI
+144 LYVNDSSSGLKI

-378 FSQIGSIPY
+378 FSQIDSIPY
-387 DDDAINPMNILDVYP
+387 DDDAINPMNVLDVYP

-431 GEIYESPHITDS
+431 GEIYESPHITES

-465 SIKKLKTNA
+465 SIKKLKTNV

-533 GDTDGCAAFVNDIS
+533 GDTDGCAAFANDITNVNS
-547 NIKEKHE
+547 KYE
-554 LIARPFGIKFTIKN
+554 LIARPFGVKFTIKN

-577 IVRCDRTYSDRTI
+577 IVRCDRTYSDRTV
-590 VAQGMIN
+590 VAQGMLN
-597 NTVHYRNEKFNTVEA
+597 NTVHFRNVD
-612 TFDPNVSNGVND
+612 FDNSDVNADISNGTND
-624 VRPPFVP
+624 IRSPYIP

-637 QGIYEASGKS
+637 QVSREHKITAVIFHGKD
-647 RGKEGMSEVQHWL
+647 GWN

-681 IDKSCYICPIYE
+681 IDKSCYICPVYQ
-693 LTSSFQNNVDNS
+693 LTSDFNSGSLRRFMTQDMSYYSEVSDVIAGLSTMGTINTEDKPILVIGSHNN
-705 SDRYAT
+705 T
-711 ADGQNIDFYDK
+711 GI
-722 HFGCI
+722 I
-727 FRFDGLYNEFGEENK
+727 
-742 VPFLAVGV
+742 
-750 QSRNA
+750 
-755 ICGGVMKYFLHKSAN
+755 GGVMKYFLHESAN
-770 TLFKEHFDNGN
+770 SLFKSNKGV
-781 SKTTSS
+781 SKTQQSN
-787 ENFIA
+787 NFIA
-792 DINST
+792 DIGNT

-812 PAYKDSYIDAMGAGN
+812 QAFKDGYIDSIDAGN
-827 YTNTAVAGKSFG
+827 YTNTIVASGSFG
-839 IAGVNQLINLKSADV
+839 IAGVNQLINMKSADV
-854 HADHIL
+854 NADHIL
-860 YNAFSKPLK
+860 YNAFSKTLSTDTDPK
-869 QDKNPTVVTLL
+869 VVTLL

-913 EAAIGKVVFGGD
+913 EAATGKVIFGGD
-925 IYLTVFN
+925 VYLTVFN
-932 YMQASMFSKND
+932 YMHASMFSKND
-943 WSEGGEYYHHYLQV
+943 WQEEATWYRRYLQV
-957 YLPIESTIN
+957 YLPVESTIN

-971 DDYYMKHSTEPT
+971 DDYYLKHSTEPEAIEGET
-983 AVQNEIKNRWFMFT
+983 KNRWFMFT

-1073 AKYGI
+1073 VKYGI

-1123 LSRFDTLVQNYG
+1123 LSRFDTIVQNYG
-1135 AGTVNDKSVISS
+1135 VGIVNDKSIISS
-1147 SQSIYWYDSNKNVIC
+1147 SQSIYWYDTNKNVIC

-1240 ITVRGTN
+1240 ITIRGTN

-1261 DLTAKVTF
+1261 DLIAKVTF
-1269 TVNPNPEYTKVFDNQ
+1269 AVNPNPEYTKVFDNQ

-1382 IKTTFRQSVL
+1382 IKTTFRQSML

>member
-144 LYVNDSNSGLKI
+144 LYVNDSSSGLKI

-171 IQNPSYFDSNAL
+171 IQNPSYFDSNTL

-378 FSQIGSIPY
+378 FSQIDSIPY
-387 DDDAINPMNILDVYP
+387 DDDAINPMNVLDVYP

-443 YTADGKL
+443 YTADSKL

-465 SIKKLKTNA
+465 SIKKLKTNV

-533 GDTDGCAAFVNDIS
+533 GDTDGCAAFANDITNVNS
-547 NIKEKHE
+547 KYE
-554 LIARPFGIKFTIKN
+554 LIARPFGVKFTIKN

-577 IVRCDRTYSDRTI
+577 IVRCDRTYSDRTV
-590 VAQGMIN
+590 VAQGMLN
-597 NTVHYRNEKFNTVEA
+597 NTVHFRNVD
-612 TFDPNVSNGVND
+612 FDNSDVNADISNGTND
-624 VRPPFVP
+624 IRSPYIP

-637 QGIYEASGKS
+637 QVSREHKITAVIFHGKD
-647 RGKEGMSEVQHWL
+647 GWN

-681 IDKSCYICPIYE
+681 IDKSCYMCPVYQ
-693 LTSSFQNNVDNS
+693 LTSDFNSGSSRRFMTQDMSYYSEVSDVIAGLSTMGTINTEDKPILVIGSHNN
-705 SDRYAT
+705 T
-711 ADGQNIDFYDK
+711 GI
-722 HFGCI
+722 I
-727 FRFDGLYNEFGEENK
+727 
-742 VPFLAVGV
+742 
-750 QSRNA
+750 
-755 ICGGVMKYFLHKSAN
+755 GGVMKYFLHESAN
-770 TLFKEHFDNGN
+770 SLFKSNKGV
-781 SKTTSS
+781 SKTQQSN
-787 ENFIA
+787 NFIA
-792 DINST
+792 DIGNT

-812 PAYKDSYIDAMGAGN
+812 QAFKDGYIDSIDAGN
-827 YTNTAVAGKSFG
+827 YTNTIVASGSFG
-839 IAGVNQLINLKSADV
+839 IAGVNQLINMKSADV
-854 HADHIL
+854 NADHIL
-860 YNAFSKPLK
+860 YNAFSKTLSTDTDPK
-869 QDKNPTVVTLL
+869 VVTLL

-913 EAAIGKVVFGGD
+913 EAATGKVIFGGD
-925 IYLTVFN
+925 VYLTVFN
-932 YMQASMFSKND
+932 YMHASMFSKND
-943 WSEGGEYYHHYLQV
+943 WQEEATWYRRYLQV
-957 YLPIESTIN
+957 YLPVESTIN

-971 DDYYMKHSTEPT
+971 DDYYLKHSTEPEAIEGET
-983 AVQNEIKNRWFMFT
+983 KNRWFMFT

-1123 LSRFDTLVQNYG
+1123 LSRFDTIVQNYG
-1135 AGTVNDKSVISS
+1135 AGIVNDKSIISS
-1147 SQSIYWYDSNKNVIC
+1147 SQSIYWYDTNKNVIC

-1203 LWLKAKGNSLIYN
+1203 MWLKAKGNSLIYN

-1240 ITVRGTN
+1240 ITIRGTN

-1261 DLTAKVTF
+1261 DLIAKVTF
-1269 TVNPNPEYTKVFDNQ
+1269 AVNPNPEYTKVFDNQ
-1284 WLAGNIEDPNNSSP
+1284 WLSGNIEDPNNSSP
-1298 QVITSVKCHTKT
+1298 QVITSVKCYTKT

-1382 IKTTFRQSVL
+1382 IKTTFRQSML

>member
-144 LYVNDSNSGLKI
+144 LYVNDSSSGLKI

-183 ATLIPLSLESFT
+183 ATLVPLSLESFT

-378 FSQIGSIPY
+378 FSQIDSIPY
-387 DDDAINPMNILDVYP
+387 DDDAINPMNVLDVYP

-431 GEIYESPHITDS
+431 GEIYESPHITES

-457 ANVTGSSI
+457 ANVTGSSV

-533 GDTDGCAAFVNDIS
+533 GDTDGCAAFANDITNVNS
-547 NIKEKHE
+547 KYE
-554 LIARPFGIKFTIKN
+554 LIARPFGVKFTIKN

-577 IVRCDRTYSDRTI
+577 IVRCDRTYSDRTV
-590 VAQGMIN
+590 VAQGMLN
-597 NTVHYRNEKFNTVEA
+597 NTVHFRNVD
-612 TFDPNVSNGVND
+612 FDNSDVNADISNGTND
-624 VRPPFVP
+624 IRSPYIP

-637 QGIYEASGKS
+637 QVSREHKITAVIFHGKD
-647 RGKEGMSEVQHWL
+647 GWN

-681 IDKSCYICPIYE
+681 IDKSCYICPVYQ
-693 LTSSFQNNVDNS
+693 LTSDFNSGSLRRFMTQDMSYYSEVSDVIAGLSTMGTINTEDKPILVIGSHNN
-705 SDRYAT
+705 T
-711 ADGQNIDFYDK
+711 GI
-722 HFGCI
+722 I
-727 FRFDGLYNEFGEENK
+727 
-742 VPFLAVGV
+742 
-750 QSRNA
+750 
-755 ICGGVMKYFLHKSAN
+755 GGVMKYFLHESAN
-770 TLFKEHFDNGN
+770 SLFKSNKGV
-781 SKTTSS
+781 SKTQQSN
-787 ENFIA
+787 NFIA
-792 DINST
+792 DIGNT

-812 PAYKDSYIDAMGAGN
+812 QAFKDGYIDSIDAGN
-827 YTNTAVAGKSFG
+827 YTNTIVASGSFG
-839 IAGVNQLINLKSADV
+839 IAGVNQLINMKSADV
-854 HADHIL
+854 NADHIL
-860 YNAFSKPLK
+860 YNAFSKTLSTDTDPK
-869 QDKNPTVVTLL
+869 VVTLL

-913 EAAIGKVVFGGD
+913 EAATGKVIFGGD
-925 IYLTVFN
+925 VYLTVFN
-932 YMQASMFSKND
+932 YMHASMFSKND
-943 WSEGGEYYHHYLQV
+943 WQEEATWYRRYLQV
-957 YLPIESTIN
+957 YLPVESTIN

-971 DDYYMKHSTEPT
+971 DDYYLKHSTEPEAIEGET
-983 AVQNEIKNRWFMFT
+983 KNRWFMFT

-1078 TTSLNVFNNNLYAF
+1078 TTSLNVFNNNLYVF

-1123 LSRFDTLVQNYG
+1123 LSRFDTIVQNYG
-1135 AGTVNDKSVISS
+1135 AGIVNDKSIISS
-1147 SQSIYWYDSNKNVIC
+1147 SQSIYWYDTNKNVIC

-1240 ITVRGTN
+1240 ITIRGTN

-1261 DLTAKVTF
+1261 DLIAKVTF
-1269 TVNPNPEYTKVFDNQ
+1269 AVNPNPEYTKVFDNQ
-1284 WLAGNIEDPNNSSP
+1284 WLSGNIEDPNNSSP
-1298 QVITSVKCHTKT
+1298 QVITSVKCYTKT

-1382 IKTTFRQSVL
+1382 IKTTFRQSML

>member
-144 LYVNDSNSGLKI
+144 LYVNDSSSGLKI

-183 ATLIPLSLESFT
+183 ATLVPLSLESFT

-378 FSQIGSIPY
+378 FSQIDSIPY
-387 DDDAINPMNILDVYP
+387 DDDAINPMNVLDVYP

-431 GEIYESPHITDS
+431 GEIYESPHITES

-457 ANVTGSSI
+457 ANVTGSSV

-533 GDTDGCAAFVNDIS
+533 GDTDGCAAFANDITNVNS
-547 NIKEKHE
+547 KYE
-554 LIARPFGIKFTIKN
+554 LIARPFGVKFTIKN

-577 IVRCDRTYSDRTI
+577 IVRCDRTYSDRTV
-590 VAQGMIN
+590 VAQGMLN
-597 NTVHYRNEKFNTVEA
+597 NTVHFRNVD
-612 TFDPNVSNGVND
+612 FDNSDVNADISNGTND
-624 VRPPFVP
+624 IRSPYIP

-637 QGIYEASGKS
+637 QVSREHKITAVIFHGKD
-647 RGKEGMSEVQHWL
+647 GWN

-681 IDKSCYICPIYE
+681 IDKSCYICPVYQ
-693 LTSSFQNNVDNS
+693 LTSDFNSGSLRRFMTQDMSYYSEVSDVIAGLSTMGTINTEDKPILVIGSHNN
-705 SDRYAT
+705 T
-711 ADGQNIDFYDK
+711 GI
-722 HFGCI
+722 I
-727 FRFDGLYNEFGEENK
+727 
-742 VPFLAVGV
+742 
-750 QSRNA
+750 
-755 ICGGVMKYFLHKSAN
+755 GGVMKYFLHESAN
-770 TLFKEHFDNGN
+770 SLFKSNKGV
-781 SKTTSS
+781 SKTQQSN
-787 ENFIA
+787 NFIA
-792 DINST
+792 DIGNT

-812 PAYKDSYIDAMGAGN
+812 QAFKDGYIDSIDAGN
-827 YTNTAVAGKSFG
+827 YTNTIVASGSFG
-839 IAGVNQLINLKSADV
+839 IAGVNQLINMKSADV
-854 HADHIL
+854 NADHIL
-860 YNAFSKPLK
+860 YNAFSKTLSTDTDPK
-869 QDKNPTVVTLL
+869 VVTLL

-886 ATPYGGNSYLSRSSN
+886 ATPYGGNSYLSRSLN

-913 EAAIGKVVFGGD
+913 EAATGKVIFGGD
-925 IYLTVFN
+925 VYLTVFN
-932 YMQASMFSKND
+932 YMHASMFSKND
-943 WSEGGEYYHHYLQV
+943 WQEEATWYRRYLQV
-957 YLPIESTIN
+957 YLPVESTIN

-971 DDYYMKHSTEPT
+971 DDYYLKHSTEPEAIEGET
-983 AVQNEIKNRWFMFT
+983 KNRWFMFT

-1123 LSRFDTLVQNYG
+1123 LSRFDTIVQNYG
-1135 AGTVNDKSVISS
+1135 AGIVNDKSIISS
-1147 SQSIYWYDSNKNVIC
+1147 SQSIYWYDTNKNVIC

-1240 ITVRGTN
+1240 ITIRGTN

-1261 DLTAKVTF
+1261 DLIAKVAF

-1284 WLAGNIEDPNNSSP
+1284 WLSGNIEDPNNSSP
-1298 QVITSVKCHTKT
+1298 QVITSVKCYTKT

-1382 IKTTFRQSVL
+1382 IKTTFRQSML